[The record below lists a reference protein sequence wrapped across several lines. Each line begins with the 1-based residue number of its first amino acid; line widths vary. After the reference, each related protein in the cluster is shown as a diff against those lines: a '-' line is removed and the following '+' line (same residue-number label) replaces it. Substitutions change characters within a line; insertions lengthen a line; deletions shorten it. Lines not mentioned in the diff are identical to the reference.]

1 MRVLRALLLACCA
14 ALLLA
19 PVVAA
24 PTGHDAAAPVAARG
38 GAEAWTSERRD
49 PAPSGRSGTC
59 QKPKKKADAKKKRK
73 KKKGAAPDETP
84 EVTAPPEP
92 SAEPSPT
99 PEPSPVAAPAPPPD
113 EVPAATAPSVVPA
126 GLADPAAAQPVSTSS
141 GLRKASAVTPGSLS
155 RWSNAGAME
164 PIVTEVEL
172 TAPLP
177 ARAVPLLPGQATPGQ
192 RLTAEDERLSAHLSL
207 FGEHSQTVRQDA
219 EDLNL
224 IRGRATIDYERI
236 AKSEFGLHLD
246 LEYRGTAGARR
257 LTDRKINALYLSWG
271 ATDFRR
277 DDGPAFGVALGRVA
291 VREAGYA
298 QVDGALLRYRV
309 VPELKLGVYG
319 GLTGNPYNYNWR
331 LAATEDFSTG
341 WVGGGLFGSMRL
353 GPVSADLAAGLVL
366 ATFPGGGLDR
376 LYLYADVGW
385 AVSDALDLYFTGWF
399 DLLPNGTAIQNVELL
414 GSYHPSRDLHLRLS
428 AARYASLIY
437 AFATNYSFRFDPRGN
452 TIAPDLTIVD
462 EAGVPIDPY
471 DARSLQSVYDEL
483 GARLGYRV
491 VDELEPFVALTI
503 QIRESAGEGAV
514 EFAGFRLL
522 PSVGVTYRDPAI
534 LDVSAQVVGIVDAQT
549 ERKAVLQLA
558 VGRELAGLR
567 VGGDLRGFV
576 GGQGAVDGGLDLT
589 YTLSRELVP
598 GRLLLRAMLR
608 YVREDVVIARPTERC
623 LADTE
628 AAGCGSLLPDQALP
642 LVPLQETVYGFA
654 GVDWRY

>member
-1 MRVLRALLLACCA
+1 MRALRVLLLVSCVGALAVPHTDASGEGVARAGADALRAPA
-14 ALLLA
+14 ASRRTD
-19 PVVAA
+19 AA
-24 PTGHDAAAPVAARG
+24 PLRA
-38 GAEAWTSERRD
+38 GA
-49 PAPSGRSGTC
+49 C
-59 QKPKKKADAKKKRK
+59 QKPKKKAEAKKKRK
-73 KKKGAAPDETP
+73 KKKGEAPDESP

-92 SAEPSPT
+92 SAAPEATPA
-99 PEPSPVAAPAPPPD
+99 PEPPAPPAT
-113 EVPAATAPSVVPA
+113 EVPAASAASVVPS
-126 GLADPAAAQPVSTSS
+126 GLADPAAAAPVSTSS
-141 GLRKASAVTPGSLS
+141 GLRRASVVTPGSLS

-164 PIVTEVEL
+164 PIVAEVEL

-224 IRGRATIDYERI
+224 IRGRATVDYERI
-236 AKSEFGLHLD
+236 AQSDFGLHLD

-309 VPELKLGVYG
+309 MPELKLGVYG

-341 WVGGGLFGSMRL
+341 WVGGGLFSSMRL
-353 GPVSADLAAGLVL
+353 GPVSADLAAGVVL

-385 AVSDALDLYFTGWF
+385 SVSEALDLFFTGWF

-428 AARYASLIY
+428 AARYASLVY

-462 EAGVPIDPY
+462 EAGVPILPY
-471 DARSLQSVYDEL
+471 DARSLQSVYDDL

-491 VDELEPFVALTI
+491 IDELEPYVALTV
-503 QIRESAGEGAV
+503 QLRESSGEGAV
-514 EFAGFRLL
+514 DFAGFRLL
-522 PSVGVTYRDPAI
+522 PSVGVTYRDPDI

-549 ERKAVLQLA
+549 ERKAIVQLA
-558 VGRELAGLR
+558 VGRELVGLR
-567 VGGDLRGFV
+567 VGADVRGFV

-589 YTLSRELVP
+589 YTIARELVP

-608 YVREDVVIARPTERC
+608 YVREDVVIARPTDRC

-628 AAGCGSLLPDQALP
+628 ALGCGGLLPDQALP
-642 LVPLQETVYGFA
+642 LVPLQETFYGFA